1 MECMS
6 GVTSMWSYERGGP
19 SAGPRQGGGEGQMC
33 TLGLCSC
40 QLQLSADSKRLLVNY
55 QGCVLRLS

>member
-6 GVTSMWSYERGGP
+6 GVTLMWSYERGGGP
-19 SAGPRQGGGEGQMC
+19 SAGPQQGGGEGQMC

-40 QLQLSADSKRLLVNY
+40 HSYSSQLIVSVSL
-55 QGCVLRLS
+55 